1 MSPNTKLAPRT
12 DNLHDQY
19 QTGRTLS

>member
-12 DNLHDQY
+12 DNVYDQN